1 MDLSNVYHI
10 YLRFRKIHE
19 IQPEQ
24 KRTKKK
30 TVSEIVVLG
39 FSHIIRAKVVVE

>member
-1 MDLSNVYHI
+1 MYIILYLS
-10 YLRFRKIHE
+10 E
-19 IQPEQ
+19 IQENSWNST
-24 KRTKKK
+24 RTKTHKKK

>member
-1 MDLSNVYHI
+1 MKFNPN
-10 YLRFRKIHE
+10 KNA
-19 IQPEQ
+19 Q
-24 KRTKKK
+24 KK